1 MAIREEG
8 HLVGTLIF
16 PEHNKCDCGG
26 QLIICHNR
34 KNFCC
39 EICHKI
45 VPRVKKSK
53 KKYSPLFK
61 WNPPIKDLESVKSM
75 DSLLVLAFKRLKRWK
90 TNLTLEAKLKDDVG
104 VFAYDTNYGIL
115 TAKKYIWGFLVSC
128 HKRILYSSL
137 NQKKKIIMYIAD
149 NGKYYIFEPKE
160 ILKDK
165 QTVTNLRNEIEMVN
179 FNIKLGKRFFLE

>member
-8 HLVGTLIF
+8 HLVGSLIF

-26 QLIICHNR
+26 QLILCHNR

-45 VPRVKKSK
+45 VTRVKKPK

-61 WNPPIKDLESVKSM
+61 WNPPIKDLESVKSL

-90 TNLTLEAKLKDDVG
+90 TDLVLEAKLKDDVG
-104 VFAYDTNYGIL
+104 IFAYDTNYGLL
-115 TAKKYIWGFLVSC
+115 TAKKYIWGNFISC
-128 HKRILYSSL
+128 HTRVVCSGM
-137 NQKKKIIMYIAD
+137 NQKKDVIVYIAD
-149 NGKYYIFEPKE
+149 AGKYYSFNAKE
-160 ILKDK
+160 IYKK
-165 QTVTNLRNEIEMVN
+165 GIRNMKGDSEFLN
-179 FNIKLGKRFFLE
+179 FPINLGKRIWLD